1 MYPFERFTKRAKKV
15 LTLAQEE
22 AERSHH
28 SYIGSERDFFMSA
41 PEAKEY
47 GIIHDIIV
55 TSSRDGRPA
64 AKDGGLEL
72 ASAGRGKPER
82 WPEPEREG
90 PKTSP

>member
-1 MYPFERFTKRAKKV
+1 VYPFERLTERAKKV
-15 LTLAQEE
+15 LTLAQEQ

-28 SYIGSERDFFMSA
+28 SYIGNEPDFFMSA

-55 TSSRDGRPA
+55 PSSRDGRPA
-64 AKDGGLEL
+64 ARGGGLEL
-72 ASAGRGKPER
+72 ASAAGGKPEPR
-82 WPEPEREG
+82 PEPEHEG